1 MPSPHMIAPILAD
14 GFVLDCTD
22 KIRALQRRS
31 GCVDV
36 QLGIVLLDLKAALT
50 TEQYRIWCAE
60 HFPKHHQRQR
70 LEKLALRFHDVDPA
84 LLEQFSSTAL
94 DLAAAQNYPE
104 DCVHLLMAIAAEGRR
119 VERSTVLQ
127 FAPSPPKPPKVKRSV
142 PPVQE
147 TEEFIYRPGAFRSGE
162 FNQPDLLLALLNG
175 LESRLLTLLEFGLDC
190 WEFIAAIDPQSLPPE
205 YAAERDRLEC
215 ERQEQHIEWPEQPVL
230 DMLTRKDL
238 VALRAQFCPEYQ
250 ERSPLSTITKARRVS
265 NG

>member
-1 MPSPHMIAPILAD
+1 MPSPPMLAPILAD

-50 TEQYRIWCAE
+50 TDQYRIWCAE

-70 LEKLALRFHDVDPA
+70 LEKLALRFHDVDPQ

-94 DLAAAQNYPE
+94 DAAAREEYPAE
-104 DCVHLLMAIAAEGRR
+104 AMGLLMAIAADGRR

-127 FAPSPPKPPKVKRSV
+127 FAPKQPKPPKVKRSA
-142 PPVQE
+142 PVQE
-147 TEEFIYRPGAFRSGE
+147 TEEFVYRPGVFRSGE
-162 FNQPDLLLALLNG
+162 FNQPELLLALLNG

-238 VALRAQFCPEYQ
+238 VALRAKVCPEYQ
-250 ERSPLSTITKARRVS
+250 ERSPLSSVSKARRVI
-265 NG
+265 